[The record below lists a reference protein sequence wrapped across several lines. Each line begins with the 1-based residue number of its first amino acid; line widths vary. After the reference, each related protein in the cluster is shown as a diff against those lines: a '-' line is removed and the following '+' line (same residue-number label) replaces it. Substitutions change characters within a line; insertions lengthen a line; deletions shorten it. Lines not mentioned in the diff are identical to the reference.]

1 MIEMRS
7 ARREKAWSTS
17 HEPFVETFEDF
28 ERLLSYEMVGPS
40 SEPGGHG
47 TFAHKRLLD
56 EIGAHLPRQQE
67 QHVEQTDT
75 APSGDNESLRHKH
88 ASVHNVHHRNHA
100 LRFKKENT
108 QTFLDRMTRG
118 KTREVRDHG
127 DDWHGS
133 QLHQHHSP
141 KHTSRNSHE
150 AHPHTEPH
158 SGDAKRKHND
168 AHPHHHGKEHTKYGY
183 EQDMSKHEHHKH
195 ATKIQARARGMLS
208 RKHTRSANQ
217 PILQSHSPPHLHR
230 TLSPVRRH
238 VSPSRSRSPVR
249 TRTTATLSSKNVSK
263 HQFK

>member
-1 MIEMRS
+1 MIEMR
-7 ARREKAWSTS
+7 REAWSTN
-17 HEPFVETFEDF
+17 EQLVETFEDF

-40 SEPGGHG
+40 SEPGGNG

-67 QHVEQTDT
+67 QHVEQT
-75 APSGDNESLRHKH
+75 ASSGDNESLNAHRH

-118 KTREVRDHG
+118 KTREVRDHD

-133 QLHQHHSP
+133 QFHQHHSP

-150 AHPHTEPH
+150 AHPKHTEQH

-168 AHPHHHGKEHTKYGY
+168 AYPHHHGKEHTKYGY

-195 ATKIQARARGMLS
+195 AIKIQARARGMLS

-217 PILQSHSPPHLHR
+217 PILQNHSAPHLHR
-230 TLSPVRRH
+230 AVSPVRRH
-238 VSPSRSRSPVR
+238 ASPSRSRSPVR
-249 TRTTATLSSKNVSK
+249 TKTTANLSTMNVSK

>member
-67 QHVEQTDT
+67 QHVAQTDT
-75 APSGDNESLRHKH
+75 APSGDNESLRHK
-88 ASVHNVHHRNHA
+88 HHRNHA

-141 KHTSRNSHE
+141 KHTSRNSPE